1 MLNFTPIL
9 THKILLTLKMKLSA
23 IRTIAHFDLDSF
35 FVSVERLKNP
45 ALIGKPVI
53 VGGMSERGVVAACS
67 YEARAYGVSSA
78 MPGKMAR
85 RLCPDAIWIRGDFES
100 YISYSAL
107 ITQAMADSL
116 PVLEKASIDEFY
128 ADFTG
133 MDKYFGSYKYATE
146 LRERLKKETG
156 LTISFGMSTG
166 KTVSKVAT
174 NEAKPNGQRLIKV
187 GEERSFLSP
196 LTIQKMPMIG
206 KVTGQQL
213 RNMGITNIGM
223 LAQMP
228 PKMLQAVLGQNG
240 LNLWE
245 RANGIDHTPVV
256 PYHDQKS
263 LSKEMTFDKDTTDIS
278 LLKSIAVKMIEE
290 LCFDLRAKNRCA
302 GLISVKIRYSNF
314 DTHTR
319 QLSVPYTASDD
330 LLQEKALEIFEK
342 LYDRRLLIRLIGVRL
357 SKLVAGFT
365 QIMLFDNSAHLAD
378 LYQAMD
384 KIRTKHGLKAVGKVY
399 GMQLYEKRK
408 EKRIEG
414 KGLPAEKLKRMYQ

>member
-1 MLNFTPIL
+1 MR
-9 THKILLTLKMKLSA
+9 HKYYLFTLKASA

-45 ALIGKPVI
+45 ALLGKPVI

-100 YISYSAL
+100 YISYSSL

-146 LRERLKKETG
+146 LRKRLKKETG

-174 NEAKPNGQRLIKV
+174 NEAKPNGQKLIIA

-196 LTIQKMPMIG
+196 LSIQKMPMIG

-240 LNLWE
+240 LSLWE
-245 RANGIDHTPVV
+245 RANGIDYTPVV
-256 PYHDQKS
+256 PHHDQKS
-263 LSKEMTFDKDTTDIS
+263 LSKEITFDKDTTDVS

-290 LCFDLRAKNRCA
+290 LCFDLRGKNRCA
-302 GLISVKIRYSNF
+302 GLISIKIRYSNF

-319 QLSVPYTASDD
+319 QISVPYTASDD

-365 QIMLFDNSAHLAD
+365 QIMLFDKSADLAD

-384 KIRTKHGLKAVGKVY
+384 KIRIKHGLKAVGKVY

-408 EKRIEG
+408 EIRVEG
-414 KGLPAEKLKRMYQ
+414 KGLPADKLKRMYQ